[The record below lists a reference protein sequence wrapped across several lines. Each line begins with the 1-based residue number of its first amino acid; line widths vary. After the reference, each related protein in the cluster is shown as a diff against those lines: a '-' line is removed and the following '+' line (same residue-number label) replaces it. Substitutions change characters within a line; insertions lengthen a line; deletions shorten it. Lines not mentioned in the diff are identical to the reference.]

1 MFGIKKVSLFSGVS
15 GFLSTV
21 FGVSHGRPGGPATL
35 EESLDVS
42 VVFAA
47 ARVIAEGVAQM
58 PLRLIEEDKS
68 GNTRVAREHPA
79 HRLLTKKPNSWMTP
93 FEFIEGMVFSA
104 VLGRAAI
111 AIKNVVRGEVRE
123 LIPVPPGAWEIEQTQ
138 DNDIRYRITHANGK
152 VEYFSQSQVFMF
164 RGVSLDGISAIPA
177 FSKARK
183 AIGITQ
189 SLESQQ
195 AQLAENGGR
204 PSGVLAFKG
213 KLSEATHTSLRET
226 WQTLFGPGGKGGVAI
241 LDQDA
246 SYNPMTLSLV
256 DSQYIESRRFLV
268 EDIARVFRV
277 QPIMLGQADK
287 AATYASAE
295 QMFRAHVIHSLMPWA
310 KRIEAALNRDI
321 LGNADGLSFDF
332 DEMDMMRGDQKSQA
346 EYLTRA
352 LGSGG
357 GAGWMSVNEARRE
370 VGLNPISEEWAKTPS
385 RGAMDPGAAA
395 ETDPEKKV

>member
-1 MFGIKKVSLFSGVS
+1 MFAGVS

-21 FGVSHGRPGGPATL
+21 FGVSHGRPGGPATI

-58 PLRLIEEDKS
+58 PLRLIEEDRN
-68 GNTRVAREHPA
+68 GNTRVAREHWA
-79 HRLLTKKPNSWMTP
+79 HRLLTKKPNAWMTP

-111 AIKNVVRGEVRE
+111 AIKVRVGKEVRE
-123 LIPVPPGAWEIEQTQ
+123 LIPVPPGAWEIEQSS
-138 DNDIRYRITHANGK
+138 NYGIRYRVTFHDGRT
-152 VEYFSQSQVFMF
+152 EYFEQADVFAF
-164 RGVSLDGISAIPA
+164 RGVSLDGLSAIPA
-177 FSKARK
+177 FAKARK

-189 SLESQQ
+189 ALENQQ

-204 PSGVLAFKG
+204 PSGILSFKG
-213 KLSEATHTSLRET
+213 KMGEDMRKALRET
-226 WQTLFGPGGKGGVAI
+226 WQTLFGAGGQGGVAI

-246 SYNPMTLSLV
+246 SYSPMTLSLV

-295 QMFRAHVIHSLMPWA
+295 QMFRAHVIHTLMPWA
-310 KRIEAALNRDI
+310 KRIEAALNRDV
-321 LGNADGLSFDF
+321 LGNVDGLSFDF
-332 DEMDMMRGDQKSQA
+332 DEIDMMRGDQKTQS
-346 EYLTRA
+346 EYFTKA
-352 LGSGG
+352 LGAGG
-357 GAGWMSVNEARRE
+357 QSAWMSVNEVRRE
-370 VGLNPISEEWAKTPS
+370 SGLNPIDEDWAKIPS
-385 RGAMDPGAAA
+385 RGAMSPVI
-395 ETDPEKKV
+395 EKEPDE